1 MSYGSTR
8 GRRRIFSEE
17 RFNIIVRYLPLDLLE
32 NDLYDLFSPMGPIIS
47 VKLMRTHMGSE
58 GYGFVNFAHR
68 EDAERA
74 IKQFNNYRINPRKT
88 LKVHWSA
95 PGRRTGCKIF
105 VTFMPLHWTQEDF
118 AAAFQ
123 VFGETE
129 EVRLLDIRN
138 NRLSGFVL
146 YFRSADAQTAIRSMN
161 GFVPPYAISALQVE
175 LARRSEYQIE
185 TKALQRQKH
194 FAQPYKDVS
203 TSPKYGCKAGRL
215 FFYNAPVDLDQTIV
229 RPLFANYGQVMSVNI
244 QKDSH
249 DQFLGMG
256 FVQFQDPQSAL
267 SCIKRL
273 NGAVIW
279 GRKIQV
285 CSAD

>member
-1 MSYGSTR
+1 
-8 GRRRIFSEE
+8 
-17 RFNIIVRYLPLDLLE
+17 
-32 NDLYDLFSPMGPIIS
+32 
-47 VKLMRTHMGSE
+47 MRTHMGSE

-105 VTFMPLHWTQEDF
+105 VTFLPLHWKQEDF

-123 VFGETE
+123 VFGDTE

-146 YFRSADAQTAIRSMN
+146 YVRSADAQTAIRAMD
-161 GFVPPYAISALQVE
+161 GFVPPHSYSALQVE

-185 TKALQRQKH
+185 MKALQRQKYNTR
-194 FAQPYKDVS
+194 PYKDVS
-203 TSPKYGCKAGRL
+203 SSPKHRCKPGRL
-215 FFYNAPVDLDQTIV
+215 FFYNAPVNLDHTIV
-229 RPLFANYGQVMSVNI
+229 RPLFANYGQVISIKI
-244 QKDSH
+244 QTDSH
-249 DQFLGMG
+249 EQFLGMG
-256 FVQFQDPQSAL
+256 FVQYQDPQSAH
-267 SCIKRL
+267 SCVKRL
-273 NGAVIW
+273 NGATIW
-279 GRKIQV
+279 GRKIHLERILSITFTSFEAHLQLT
-285 CSAD
+285 STDYRTSLTTL